1 MKPIARVVIIGWDG
15 AGNFVTSANTP
26 NLDRL
31 VRMGTFDFNAQTAMP
46 TISAQC
52 WGSLLHGVA
61 PDKHGLTNES
71 ASSRTYP
78 DDSPYPSIFRV
89 VREAYPDAVLAA
101 FSAWSPINDGI
112 IEPSIGVHK
121 VSMKDRDLSLAAAA
135 YIREHP
141 ELKLMYVQLD
151 LPDSAGHRHGYNTP
165 EQLRAIEEADEHTGF
180 ILGALEQTGLLDDSL
195 LILVSDHGGGG
206 ADPRDHG
213 SDHPMDKTIFWGC
226 VGPGIGRG
234 ASLPG
239 TMTITDTAAVVVRAF
254 GIEAPASWE
263 AKLPEGLFA
272 E

>member
-1 MKPIARVVIIGWDG
+1 MKPIARVIIIGWDG

-31 VRMGTFDFNAQTAMP
+31 VRMGTFDFQAQTASP

-61 PDKHGLTNES
+61 PDKHGLTNEI
-71 ASSRTYP
+71 ASSHTYP
-78 DDSPYPSIFRV
+78 DDSPYPSIFRA
-89 VREAYPDAVLAA
+89 VREAHPDTVLAA

-112 IEPSIGVHK
+112 IESSIGVHK

-151 LPDSAGHRHGYNTP
+151 LPDAAGHRHGYNTP
-165 EQLRAIEEADEHTGF
+165 GQLRAIEEADEHTGF
-180 ILGALEQTGLLDDSL
+180 ILDALEQTGLLDDSL

-213 SDHPMDKTIFWGC
+213 SDHPLDKTIFWGC

-234 ASLPG
+234 ASFPG
-239 TMTITDTAAVVVRAF
+239 TMTITDTAAVVVRAL
-254 GIEAPASWE
+254 GIEAPAAWE
-263 AKLPEGLFA
+263 AKLPERFFA